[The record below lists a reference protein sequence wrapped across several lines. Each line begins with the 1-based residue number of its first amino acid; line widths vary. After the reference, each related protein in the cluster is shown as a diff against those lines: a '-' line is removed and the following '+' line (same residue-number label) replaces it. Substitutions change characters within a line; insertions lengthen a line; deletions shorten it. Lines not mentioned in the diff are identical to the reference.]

1 MPATQKTSVTEQ
13 GSSDS
18 ASSDERAAAEQD
30 ALLAALKQAT
40 IMMVDDEPVIVE
52 TLENLLEDAGY
63 KNFVSTTDS
72 KKAVELMESKKPD
85 IVLLDVM
92 MPDVTGLD
100 ILESMGADEGLR
112 HIPSIIITAATDSET
127 KLKALEL
134 GATDVL
140 NKPVDP
146 SELALRVRNTL
157 ATKANQDRL
166 IKFDPLT
173 GLPNRR
179 FFMVNFAKVLA
190 RAKEKSAGF
199 ALLHINLDRF
209 KKINDTLGNNTGDG
223 LLKGVAKRLENWL
236 RESDIAAIMGVEID
250 DIALSRVGGD
260 EFILIL
266 HGVVR
271 HGDAAKIAGDI
282 ISELGKPYRVSGREI
297 FVTASIGLAMY
308 PADDE
313 SVTAETADSEIMN
326 SLLSQVEIAMSDAK
340 RGGGNRVQQYSKE
353 LNAKSR
359 ERSSFEAQ
367 LRQALE
373 RQELSLMFR
382 PKASV
387 WTDQITGAEALL
399 CWQNPE
405 LGNVPREQFVPIAEE
420 TGLIVPIS
428 EWMIYESCTLAAQ
441 WQSTS
446 IAPVR
451 ITFGVS
457 SRRFDLTRLMLAIRT
472 ALDGTGL
479 SGECL
484 GVEFT
489 ESIFVESPEQNMS
502 ALQGIK
508 GMGVEISIG
517 QFGTGHS
524 SLRYLRSFPL
534 DRLKI
539 DRSFIKDIPG
549 NADNAAIIASFIPM
563 THGLG
568 MTVVADGVES
578 IEQLEFLKD
587 RGCDEYQGEFL
598 SKPVQASEF
607 LSRVLG
613 DGK

>member
-1 MPATQKTSVTEQ
+1 
-13 GSSDS
+13 
-18 ASSDERAAAEQD
+18 
-30 ALLAALKQAT
+30 
-40 IMMVDDEPVIVE
+40 
-52 TLENLLEDAGY
+52 
-63 KNFVSTTDS
+63 
-72 KKAVELMESKKPD
+72 
-85 IVLLDVM
+85 
-92 MPDVTGLD
+92 
-100 ILESMGADEGLR
+100 MGADEGLR

-166 IKFDPLT
+166 MKYDPLT

-179 FFMVNFAKVLA
+179 FFLAHLASALA
-190 RAKEKSAGF
+190 RAKEKSSGF
-199 ALLHINLDRF
+199 ALLHIDLDRF

-236 RESDIAAIMGVEID
+236 RETDIAAAMDVEIEE
-250 DIALSRVGGD
+250 IALSRIGGD

-266 HGVVR
+266 HGVGR
-271 HGDAAKIAGDI
+271 EESATKIAGDI
-282 ISELGKPYRVSGREI
+282 ISELKKPYRISGREI
-297 FVTASIGLAMY
+297 FVTASIGLAIY
-308 PADDE
+308 PVGDEDVAAEIADGEVMD
-313 SVTAETADSEIMN
+313 T
-326 SLLSQVEIAMSDAK
+326 LLSQVEIAMSAAK
-340 RGGGNRVQQYSKE
+340 RGGRNRVQQYSKE

-359 ERSSFEAQ
+359 ERSSFEAR
-367 LRQALE
+367 LRQAME

-399 CWQNPE
+399 CWHSPE
-405 LGNVPREQFVPIAEE
+405 LGEVPREHLIPIAEE

-428 EWMIYESCTLAAQ
+428 EWMIYESCRLVAQ
-441 WQSTS
+441 WQSSS
-446 IAPVR
+446 IATVR

-457 SRRFDLTRLMLAIRT
+457 SRKFDLARLMLAIRT
-472 ALDGTGL
+472 ALHGTGL

-489 ESIFVESPEQNMS
+489 ESIFVENPEQNMS

-508 GMGVEISIG
+508 GLGVEISIG
-517 QFGTGHS
+517 RFGMGHS
-524 SLRYLRSFPL
+524 SLSYLRSFPL
-534 DRLKI
+534 DQLKI
-539 DRSFIKDIPG
+539 DRSFVKDIPG
-549 NADNAAIIASFIPM
+549 NADNAAIVASFIPM

-598 SKPVQASEF
+598 SKPVPASEF
-607 LSRVLG
+607 PSRVMG
-613 DGK
+613 DGE